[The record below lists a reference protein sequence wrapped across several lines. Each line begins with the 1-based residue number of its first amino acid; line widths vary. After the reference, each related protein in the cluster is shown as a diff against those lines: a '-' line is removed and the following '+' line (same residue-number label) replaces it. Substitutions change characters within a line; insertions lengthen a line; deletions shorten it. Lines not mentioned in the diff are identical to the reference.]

1 MDRDIRE
8 SCKRAG
14 KGNEHFIFRL
24 YGDNRARRRAT
35 FNETS
40 SLPLEIRERRRA
52 VNVERAMKS
61 TIRESSSSETLDGT
75 RMERTEKQSGSS
87 VVGNRCRGH
96 GRKRKKEKHACR
108 EIEFETEKFEDTSDS
123 WGDWFRSENFQRD
136 KKDFF
141 EERG

>member
-75 RMERTEKQSGSS
+75 REDGEAKRKF
-87 VVGNRCRGH
+87 RCRESMS
-96 GRKRKKEKHACR
+96 RPWTKKKKRKTRVSRNRIRNRKIRGYIRFVGGLVSER
-108 EIEFETEKFEDTSDS
+108 EFST
-123 WGDWFRSENFQRD
+123 G
-136 KKDFF
+136 
-141 EERG
+141 